1 MSKAR
6 IKQHLWEI
14 LAILLALGLG
24 VLVISTLQARR
35 SSADDIAHAR
45 ARNELRVLLAALNGY
60 QQEQQALPTT
70 QAGLQALRGA
80 GILPHVPLDPWGR
93 PYIYRNPGRLR
104 EFDLLST
111 GPDGIESED
120 DIAIWRLYGQ
130 P

>member
-70 QAGLQALRGA
+70 QAGLQALHVA
-80 GILPHVPLDPWGR
+80 GFLPHVPLDPWGR
-93 PYIYRNPGRLR
+93 PYVYRHPGRLR
-104 EFDLLST
+104 VRS
-111 GPDGIESED
+111 GGS
-120 DIAIWRLYGQ
+120 AGA
-130 P
+130 